1 MSGVQGHRL
10 MPYFSSRYLHY
21 PVKAESTLKLPDPG
35 RQAQKSKIWQLHC
48 SGTKLQ
54 KMVRVSL
61 SWRHDGQAKF
71 MPILSPPPPRDVGRG
86 GRGGRFERV
95 TFNVSVKCLYDDT
108 NSLPTKYIVF
118 KPKMAQKQNL
128 FDIQIKLYYKDLNYY
143 PSIYFPTMSKKKN
156 KLSPVFRTVTLL
168 KTHPIIVS
176 LLMDK

>member
-1 MSGVQGHRL
+1 MQRHETTENGTRL
-10 MPYFSSRYLHY
+10 SLLTSRWPSEVNADFISPSS
-21 PVKAESTLKLPDPG
+21 PG
-35 RQAQKSKIWQLHC
+35 RSEGW
-48 SGTKLQ
+48 
-54 KMVRVSL
+54 
-61 SWRHDGQAKF
+61 
-71 MPILSPPPPRDVGRG
+71 G
-86 GRGGRFERV
+86 GGGIFERV
-95 TFNVSVKCLYDDT
+95 TFNVNIKCLYDDT
-108 NSLPTKYIVF
+108 NSLPTKYTVF